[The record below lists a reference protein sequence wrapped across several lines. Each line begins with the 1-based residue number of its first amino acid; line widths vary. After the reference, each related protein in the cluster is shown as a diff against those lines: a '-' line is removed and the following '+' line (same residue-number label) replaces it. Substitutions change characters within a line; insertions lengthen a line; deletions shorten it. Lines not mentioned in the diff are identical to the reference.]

1 MSHFRYF
8 LLSLLLIF
16 YSGKFLTAQV
26 NRDTCFKKSDTC
38 ILFMNR
44 GENTLSISS
53 QIATVGKDQLS
64 QVYSL
69 NMLSLLSDKMS
80 GIDIQTSTAG
90 NSASSVFFLRGERNL
105 ISGNQPVF
113 IVDGIPIISSL
124 SSFIGFDYGNLIND
138 WNVDDIES
146 VSVLK
151 GGQAASMPVNMSGN
165 GFVVVQTSKA
175 SEEGFHVNYVF
186 SALQK
191 RIADYPDYQN
201 SYGQGYNGE
210 FNYYDGLGG
219 GTYDDYEIS
228 WGPKLDGQLISQFD
242 GPSTGL
248 VNGQFLQ
255 VRGGDTW
262 ARQQDTVQGIYY
274 PIETTP
280 WVAQPDNMKNF
291 FQTAFTLSNNLGLS
305 WANKNGGLRLS
316 YTNVRAD
323 DIMPESSFQKN
334 TIGSNFN
341 YTFFDRIK
349 VFGSF
354 QNSIIKDKNIL
365 ISEES
370 YQDNPM
376 MFFARMGRQVN
387 TISLKKYWQ
396 AGQENSKQFNFIDSY
411 LNNPYFV
418 ANEQNAPIE
427 RHNLFGS
434 YGVSFIIAKGF
445 TFNYNGGLN
454 KVEADGKKYAVVGN
468 IDAFAASIKNESLEQ
483 SILRNTFLID
493 YSFNLLEKHYFNTF
507 AGISFEKFNGHDLY
521 TQSSIPWPEE
531 SIKEIK
537 TNGSFIGISYLVN
550 NTWSARIRLNKDK
563 YKSFDNLSSPLFYA
577 VSGGVEI
584 NRLLQLPKVISTF
597 SVQSGYSKRGLND
610 NSIINPFIIS
620 DIQNT
625 ISSLGEY
632 TASLDMGIFDDRI
645 LAQIQ
650 YYTSKTKNGLL
661 YVSVSTNGG
670 YGSKIINTASVK
682 NSGFELNLELIPV
695 NSQKVLW
702 KTEVS
707 LFKNIGEVE
716 DFGNGLTS
724 QHQYSESINIVNE
737 VGQPMSN
744 LYGISFERFEGKV
757 IYKNGLPQRS
767 NTVELLGNANPD
779 YIIYVSNSIKIN
791 KKIAISM
798 NLEFSKGGS
807 YYSPFYSD
815 GTSAGTLANTADRE
829 NGIIGDGVKWDEA
842 TDTYVTNDINV
853 SAQKYYM
860 RMYQIHE
867 YSIMDATFLKLKELS
882 VSYPFILKQKVK
894 IICSLFGQN
903 LYTWSANKDYNNNN
917 LIYYNNLFYRGV
929 NNYNLP
935 ETYVLGLK
943 IQVHV

>member
-1 MSHFRYF
+1 
-8 LLSLLLIF
+8 
-16 YSGKFLTAQV
+16 
-26 NRDTCFKKSDTC
+26 
-38 ILFMNR
+38 MNR

-80 GIDIQTSTAG
+80 GIEIQTSTAG

-138 WNVDDIES
+138 WNVDEIES

-210 FNYYDGLGG
+210 FNYYDGFGG

-829 NGIIGDGVKWDEA
+829 NGLIGDGVKWDEA